1 MIRAHIRI
9 GHGHDTQRLAA
20 GARFVPG
27 GVAVEFAR
35 GPSGASVAT

>member
-1 MIRAHIRI
+1 MIRI
-9 GHGHDTQRLAA
+9 GHGYDAHRFAA